1 MTDST
6 APPAS
11 SVPDTPTLL
20 AALQLAA
27 RAPSVHNSQPW
38 RWEFDGT
45 RLDLFRDDDR
55 LLTAADPQGR
65 QLVISCGAMLHHM
78 RTALAARGWHTD
90 TQRVPVATRPDLLAT
105 ITFRA
110 WPDPPAGVMTRAQ
123 AIERRHTDRLP
134 MIPPPRLGELV
145 HTARMLASPHDVEL
159 DVLDDSARP
168 LLAAASEH
176 ADANRR
182 YDMDYQTELHWWAG
196 HSGTNEGVPGT
207 ALASD
212 AEAAHVPIARKF
224 PSAAHARRRGD
235 IHDQAALLVL
245 SSPGHTVSDWLHVGE
260 ALSAVLLECTSMGL
274 ATCALTHITELPA
287 ARESIRGALTRA
299 GIPQVVLRV
308 GAAPAETTEQ
318 PPTPRRPVN
327 EILTVRD
334 HPASPAGGSHTRSP
348 DGDRTNVT
356 MSRPGPL

>member
-6 APPAS
+6 VLPAS

-27 RAPSVHNSQPW
+27 RAPSVHNTQPW

-55 LLTAADPQGR
+55 LLTSADPDGR
-65 QLVISCGAMLHHM
+65 QLVISCGAMLHHL

-90 TQRVPVATRPDLLAT
+90 TQRVPVPTRPDLLAA

-110 WPDPPAGVMTRAQ
+110 WPDPPAGVLTRAQ
-123 AIERRHTDRLP
+123 AIEHRRTDRLP
-134 MIPPPRLGELV
+134 LTPPPGLGELV

-196 HSGTNEGVPGT
+196 HSDVKEGVPGT

-224 PSAAHARRRGD
+224 PSAAHSERRGD
-235 IHDQAALLVL
+235 LDDQAALLVL

-287 ARESIRGALTRA
+287 ARESIHGVLTGA

-308 GAAPAETTEQ
+308 GAASVDTTA
-318 PPTPRRPVN
+318 PSPTPRRPVS
-327 EILTVRD
+327 EILTLRD
-334 HPASPAGGSHTRSP
+334 HEEHPPSESHLGSATR
-348 DGDRTNVT
+348 
-356 MSRPGPL
+356 

>member
-6 APPAS
+6 ALPAS

-20 AALQLAA
+20 AALQLAT
-27 RAPSVHNSQPW
+27 RAPSVHNTQPW

-45 RLDLFRDDDR
+45 RLDLYRDSDR
-55 LLTAADPQGR
+55 LLTAADPHGR
-65 QLVISCGAMLHHM
+65 QLVISCGAILHHL

-90 TQRVPVATRPDLLAT
+90 TQRIPEPARPDLLAT

-110 WPDPPAGVMTRAQ
+110 WPDPPAGVLTRAQ
-123 AIERRHTDRLP
+123 AIENRHTDRLP
-134 MIPPPRLGELV
+134 MAPPPRLTELV
-145 HTARMLASPHDVEL
+145 HTARMLVSPHDVEL

-182 YDMDYQTELHWWAG
+182 YDMDYQSELHWWTG
-196 HSGTNEGVPGT
+196 HSGTKEGVPST

-224 PSAAHARRRGD
+224 PSAPHSDRRAD
-235 IHDQAALLVL
+235 LDDQAALLVL
-245 SSPGHTVSDWLHVGE
+245 SSPGHTAADWLHVGE
-260 ALSAVLLECTSMGL
+260 ALSAVLLECTSTGL

-287 ARESIRGALTRA
+287 ARESIHSVLTRA
-299 GIPQVVLRV
+299 GIPQVIIRV
-308 GAAPAETTEQ
+308 GAAPAEDTPP
-318 PPTPRRPVN
+318 PPTPRRPVT

-334 HPASPAGGSHTRSP
+334 RPAPATGG
-348 DGDRTNVT
+348 
-356 MSRPGPL
+356 